1 MDSTLR
7 QRALTIACKPLTRRI
22 VFGVGL
28 FVVLYGAFGYFFL
41 PGIIKSQAEQL
52 IAGKL
57 HRSMSIEKVE
67 VSPYTLAVTVHGMK
81 LMEQDGAAVFA
92 AFDELKVDVS
102 AETFYRFAPVV
113 QELRLTKPYVHLVRT
128 DTHHYNIDDII
139 DLILS
144 QPASKEP
151 ARFSV
156 QNIQVDGGRIDFED
170 RPEKTTHKVTDL
182 KLGIPFVSSLP
193 SQVAIFVEPLLS
205 AKVNGAPLLIKGKA
219 RPFAEPKDAV
229 ADLDLEGVDLSR
241 YMEYLPY
248 PPRFKLPSAKLDLHL
263 TANFLQPATDAG
275 ASTPETTSPG
285 GSALRAPTAAGTGN
299 MAPALVIKGT
309 MVLRSL
315 LATELNGE
323 PILRLPELAVTLGNV
338 NVFSGQYGIAK
349 LVLTGPEL
357 NVVKAKDGTL
367 NLMRLAPPS
376 TAPTAAKRPVAAA
389 GKDPGGV
396 GIRLALDEL
405 AIKGGRLNYSDEQ
418 AARPMRVAVDK
429 LDLGLRKIAV
439 DLQKREATIVEV
451 SSGSGNFLMLQ
462 GKLEAQAPPGARAAK
477 ADNADPGGRPDS
489 PAAKKNVPASAAA
502 PNFAVTIGK
511 VAIADWSA
519 RLEDRSLPKPAVTLV
534 APLSLT
540 LQDISTV
547 PGRQGRLELQATV
560 NKTGQIKVKGGIGMA
575 PLHADLALDMKG
587 VDILPLQPYV
597 TDQVNLL
604 VTRAD
609 LSAKGSLQLDQ
620 RGDGRLEGGYKG
632 DMALGNVATVDK
644 QSANDFLR
652 WKTLYFGGMN
662 ARLAPLSL
670 SIDQIALSDFFAR
683 VIVDPTGRINLQDI
697 ARNHPREQKSLT
709 ESGQE
714 ADGKEATK
722 AAPAP
727 VTAPPAPTAKMPP
740 IKIRK
745 LTLQGGKVRFSDNFI
760 KPNYT
765 ANLMDLGGVVTGLS
779 SDAATAATVDLR
791 GQVNS
796 APLSISGRINPLKGD
811 LFLDVVASVK
821 GMELPPLSP
830 YSGKY
835 VGYGIKKGKLSF
847 DVAYQVEKR
856 KLTAQNRLI
865 LDQLTFGDKIDSPTA
880 TTLPVQLAVALLS
893 DRNGVID
900 INLPVG
906 GSLDD
911 PQFSLGSIIVKVIL
925 NAITKAITAPF
936 ALLGSLFGGG
946 EELSWLEF
954 DPGSAAIPA
963 AGEAK
968 LKSLADALTDR
979 PALKLEITGRTDPET
994 DKEGLRRASID
1005 HKLRLLK
1012 LKDLA
1017 ARRESADAASVAV
1030 KPEEYGAL
1038 LTRAYKDEP
1047 FPKPR
1052 NLVGLQKDLPVDEME
1067 KLMLANAKVTDDDVT
1082 ALGNQRAQTVKD
1094 WLVRNGSVSSDR
1106 IYIIAS
1112 KSGAGGSEKAKPQRV
1127 DFSLR

>member
-1 MDSTLR
+1 MAMDSTLR
-7 QRALTIACKPLTRRI
+7 QRALTIACKPVTRRF
-22 VFGVGL
+22 VFGFGL
-28 FVVLYGAFGYFFL
+28 LVVLFGAFGYLFL

-52 IAGKL
+52 IAAKL
-57 HRSMSIEKVE
+57 HRVMSIEKIE
-67 VSPYTLAVTVHGMK
+67 VSPYALAVTVHGLK
-81 LMEQDGAAVFA
+81 LMEPDGAAVFA
-92 AFDELKVDVS
+92 AFDELRVNVS
-102 AETFYRFAPVV
+102 AETFYRLAPVV
-113 QELRLTKPYVHLVRT
+113 HELRLTNPYAHLVRT

-139 DLILS
+139 ALILS
-144 QPASKEP
+144 QPTSREP

-182 KLGIPFVSSLP
+182 KLGIPFISSLP

-205 AKVNGAPLLIKGKA
+205 AKVNGAPLLIKGRA
-219 RPFAEPKDAV
+219 RPFAETREAL
-229 ADLDLEGVDLSR
+229 ADLDLESVDLSR
-241 YMEYLPY
+241 YIEYLPY
-248 PPRFKLPSAKLDLHL
+248 QPGFKLPSAKLDVHL
-263 TANFLQPATDAG
+263 TASFLQRPATDAG
-275 ASTPETTSPG
+275 TKD
-285 GSALRAPTAAGTGN
+285 

-309 MVLRSL
+309 MVLKSL
-315 LATELNGE
+315 LVTEPNGK
-323 PILRLPELAVTLGNV
+323 PMLRVPELAATLGQV

-357 NVVKAKDGTL
+357 NVVKESDGTL

-376 TAPTAAKRPVAAA
+376 PVPAAA
-389 GKDPGGV
+389 PPAKDTEGS
-396 GIRLALDEL
+396 IHLALDEL
-405 AIKGGRLNYSDEQ
+405 AIKSARLNYNDEQ
-418 AARPMRVAVDK
+418 AARPLTVAVDK
-429 LDLGLRKIAV
+429 LDLGLKKIV
-439 DLQKREATIVEV
+439 LDLQKREATIVEV

-462 GKLEAQAPPGARAAK
+462 GKVETRAPAK
-477 ADNADPGGRPDS
+477 AAS
-489 PAAKKNVPASAAA
+489 PAAKKPVPAPAVA
-502 PNFAVTIGK
+502 PEFAVAIGK

-519 RLEDRSLPKPAVTLV
+519 RLEDRSLPQPAVTLV

-547 PGRQGRLELQATV
+547 PGRQARMEVLATV
-560 NKTGQIKVKGGIGMA
+560 NKAGRINVKGAIGMA
-575 PLHADLALDMKG
+575 PLHADLALDLKA

-604 VTRAD
+604 VTRAE

-620 RGDGRLEGGYKG
+620 RSDGRLAGGFKG
-632 DMALGNVATVDK
+632 DMTLGNLATVDK
-644 QSANDFLR
+644 LSGNDFLR
-652 WKTLYFGGMN
+652 WKTLIFGGVN
-662 ARLAPLSL
+662 ARLAPFSL
-670 SIDQIALSDFFAR
+670 AIDQIALSDFFAR
-683 VIVDPTGRINLQDI
+683 VIVDPKGRINLQDI
-697 ARNHPREQKSLT
+697 ARNQPGEQKSLT
-709 ESGQE
+709 ESGQGLE
-714 ADGKEATK
+714 SKEAVK
-722 AAPAP
+722 AEPAAAP
-727 VTAPPAPTAKMPP
+727 PTPSAKMPP

-765 ANLMDLGGVVTGLS
+765 ANLMDLGGVVSGLS

-791 GQVNS
+791 GQVNG
-796 APLSISGRINPLKGD
+796 APLSIAGRINPLKGD
-811 LFLDVVASVK
+811 LFLDVAASVK
-821 GMELPPLSP
+821 GMELAPLSA

-835 VGYGIKKGKLSF
+835 VGYGIEKGKLSF
-847 DVAYQVEKR
+847 DVAYQVENR
-856 KLTAQNRLI
+856 KLTSQNRLI
-865 LDQLTFGDKIDSPTA
+865 LDQLTFGDKIDSPSA
-880 TTLPVQLAVALLS
+880 THLPVQLAVALLR

-911 PQFSLGSIIVKVIL
+911 PQFSLGGIIVKVIV

-954 DPGSAAIPA
+954 DPGRAAIPA

-968 LKSLADALTDR
+968 LESLAKALTER

-1017 ARRESADAASVAV
+1017 AKGASADAGSVTL
-1030 KPEEYGAL
+1030 KPEEYAAL
-1038 LTRAYKDEP
+1038 LTRVYKDEK

-1052 NLVGLQKDLPVDEME
+1052 NLIGLQKDLPVEEME
-1067 KLMLANAKVTDDDVT
+1067 KLMLANAQVTDDDLT
-1082 ALGNQRAQTVKD
+1082 ALGNRRAQAVKD
-1094 WLVRNGSVSSDR
+1094 WLVRNGQVSSDR
-1106 IYIIAS
+1106 IYIVAS
-1112 KSGAGGSEKAKPQRV
+1112 KSGGQGSEKAKPQRV